1 MAGKN
6 IPTFEEIRELFH
18 EVTEQFKDTDAK
30 FKDTD
35 AKFKDTDAKFK
46 QTDAKFK
53 QTDAKIDK
61 LGRNIGGF
69 SKKWGDLGEAMTVG
83 ECHTLFNAIEGIEVR
98 SVYPNVVSHYQGKEW
113 EIDGIAAG
121 KQVAI
126 VIEAKAT
133 LKKHDVTDFVD
144 KTLKIFTKLE
154 PDHEGKRIYGAMGFL
169 SASDAVRAFAQEQGL
184 LLLRPTETTTELVPL
199 PKGFKLR
206 DFHP

>member
-18 EVTEQFKDTDAK
+18 EVTEKFKDTDAK

-46 QTDAKFK
+46 QTDAK
-53 QTDAKIDK
+53 IDK
-61 LGRNIGGF
+61 LGRNIGGL

-83 ECHTLFNAIEGIEVR
+83 ECHTIFNAIEGIEVR
-98 SVYPNVVSHYQGKEW
+98 SVHPNAVSHYQGKEW
-113 EIDGIAAG
+113 EIDGILVG
-121 KQVAI
+121 KDVAI

-144 KTLKIFTKLE
+144 KKLKIFTKLE
-154 PDHEGKRIYGAMGFL
+154 PDHEGKRIYGAIGFI
-169 SASDAVRAFAQEQGL
+169 SASDAVQAFAQEQGL

-199 PKGFKLR
+199 PKGFKLHN
-206 DFHP
+206 FHP